1 VSSEASFPTSSFS
14 IPCPS
19 FSGDSLQ
26 MHGALG
32 MASEWTQLF
41 GLKPEQKYLLV
52 ALAYE
57 AGKPIPVLIAK
68 AFVV

>member
-1 VSSEASFPTSSFS
+1 
-14 IPCPS
+14 
-19 FSGDSLQ
+19 

-32 MASEWTQLF
+32 MASEWKQLF
-41 GLKPEQKYLLV
+41 GLKPEQKYLIV